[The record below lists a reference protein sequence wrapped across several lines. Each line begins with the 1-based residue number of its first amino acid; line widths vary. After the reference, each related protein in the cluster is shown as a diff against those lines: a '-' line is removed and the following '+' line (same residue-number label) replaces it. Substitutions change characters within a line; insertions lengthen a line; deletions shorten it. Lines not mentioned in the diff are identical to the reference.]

1 MIELVVSLLGVI
13 IDLMHLMKPG
23 GFDVSSFFCD
33 IISPPNC
40 ESELGLQLD
49 SCNKLEDLKRR
60 VRAKEQKK
68 RAISRWGEKNSH
80 FSKSGWIEYVHLLIM
95 FPHLPHFLG

>member
-1 MIELVVSLLGVI
+1 MVSLLGVI

-33 IISPPNC
+33 IISPPDC
-40 ESELGLQLD
+40 ESELGLQLEPCD
-49 SCNKLEDLKRR
+49 KLEDLKRR

-68 RAISRWGEKNSH
+68 RAMARWGKKHSLANLD
-80 FSKSGWIEYVHLLIM
+80 G
-95 FPHLPHFLG
+95 

>member
-1 MIELVVSLLGVI
+1 MVSLLGVI

-49 SCNKLEDLKRR
+49 SCDKLEDLKRR

-68 RAISRWGEKNSH
+68 RAMSRWGKNTRT
-80 FSKSGWIEYVHLLIM
+80 
-95 FPHLPHFLG
+95 LPNLDG

>member
-1 MIELVVSLLGVI
+1 MVSLLGVI

-33 IISPPNC
+33 IISPPDC
-40 ESELGLQLD
+40 ESELGLQLEPCD
-49 SCNKLEDLKRR
+49 KLEDLKRR

-68 RAISRWGEKNSH
+68 RAMTRWGEKTLTC
-80 FSKSGWIEYVHLLIM
+80 KSGWIEYLLSLIKFPP
-95 FPHLPHFLG
+95 FPHF